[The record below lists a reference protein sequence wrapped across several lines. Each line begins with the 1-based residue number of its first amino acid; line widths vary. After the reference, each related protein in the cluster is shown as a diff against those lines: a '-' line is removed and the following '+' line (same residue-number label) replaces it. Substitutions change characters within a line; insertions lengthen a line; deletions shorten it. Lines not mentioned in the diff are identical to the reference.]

1 MIDVINTVFN
11 LHQSICSMIDVNLSS
26 SSEEI
31 CEELTDPEEGS
42 VTVSVDGVSYKQT
55 LSMHNNGNY

>member
-1 MIDVINTVFN
+1 
-11 LHQSICSMIDVNLSS
+11 MIDVNLSS